1 MEDSPKIVNNR
12 TSSTKRWESFHKE
25 VRFTFLSDDLLFRK
39 NVKQVKKVGVVE
51 SETFKGEEKHV
62 RGTRI
67 QEGSMV
73 EYTSALGQC
82 ELGKSGS

>member
-1 MEDSPKIVNNR
+1 M
-12 TSSTKRWESFHKE
+12 
-25 VRFTFLSDDLLFRK
+25 
-39 NVKQVKKVGVVE
+39 GVVE